1 MPFEIGQSIGNYEIL
16 DVLDA
21 TVSGVTYK
29 VRNQL
34 AARFEA
40 LKILPSDFRE
50 DRERVER
57 FLREAK
63 AHARL
68 THPNIAAFY
77 NAMEIDDELV
87 MTMELVP
94 GMTIEQ
100 RLMQGPVKLEN
111 AVHYGVQVLEGLA
124 FAHANGV
131 VHRNISPAS
140 IMVTPKGEA
149 KIIEFGLA
157 KAVGDPRLT
166 LTGMVL
172 GPMHYIAPEQVK
184 GLPTVDART
193 DIYSL
198 GIVLYELVTG
208 KKAFDAKRQFDVM
221 EAQVREMPAPPS
233 EVVPGLPAALD
244 RVIMTAIAKEPEQR
258 YQTAEEFRAALG
270 RVLQAP
276 EDLLQ
281 ATLDASRFELVPSD
295 VPPLDR
301 MNEDEMPAGLE
312 DTQEIPVAAL
322 EAVSAMGGK
331 DYFEDKAS
339 HNSASHDSAET
350 PLNHAAAQAQP
361 STPRKV
367 TSRPSRPR
375 QPKEEPNGIDPIM
388 VCAASFVGTI
398 VILFFLYIIR

>member
-40 LKILPSDFRE
+40 LKILPSDLRE
-50 DRERVER
+50 DRELVER

-63 AHARL
+63 VHARL

-77 NAMEIDDELV
+77 NAMEIEDELV

-94 GMTIEQ
+94 GMTVEQ
-100 RLMQGPVKLEN
+100 RLMQGTVKLEQ
-111 AVHYGVQVLEGLA
+111 AVHYGLQVLDGLA

-131 VHRNISPAS
+131 VHRNISPSS

-149 KIIEFGLA
+149 KIVEFGLA
-157 KAVGDPRLT
+157 KAVTDPRLT

-198 GIVLYELVTG
+198 GMVLYELVTG
-208 KKAFDAKRQFDVM
+208 KKAFDSKRQFDIM
-221 EAQVREMPAPPS
+221 EAQVRDMPAPPS

-244 RVIMTAIAKEPEQR
+244 RVILTAVAKEPAQR
-258 YQTAEEFRAALG
+258 YQTAEEFRAALEQ
-270 RVLQAP
+270 VLQAP
-276 EDLLQ
+276 EEVLEENSS
-281 ATLDASRFELVPSD
+281 ALDTRFELVPSGM
-295 VPPLDR
+295 PPLDR
-301 MNEDEMPAGLE
+301 MNEDEMPAALRVMDETQKIPVFDREVSAAVAEQDSPE
-312 DTQEIPVAAL
+312 DTPSDARL
-322 EAVSAMGGK
+322 EPAP
-331 DYFEDKAS
+331 
-339 HNSASHDSAET
+339 T
-350 PLNHAAAQAQP
+350 RPAAQAEP
-361 STPRKV
+361 LAPRKAAP
-367 TSRPSRPR
+367 RPSRPR
-375 QPKEEPNGIDPIM
+375 QTKESDGVDPLL
-388 VCAASFVGTI
+388 VCAVSFVGTM
-398 VILFFLYIIR
+398 VILFFLYVIR

>member
-34 AARFEA
+34 AERFEA
-40 LKILPSDFRE
+40 LKILPSELRE

-63 AHARL
+63 VHARL

-77 NAMEIDDELV
+77 SAMEIEDELV

-94 GMTIEQ
+94 GMTVEQ
-100 RLMQGPVKLEN
+100 RLMQGAIKLEQ
-111 AVHYGVQVLEGLA
+111 AVHYVMQVLDGLA
-124 FAHANGV
+124 FAHENGV
-131 VHRNISPAS
+131 VHRNISPSS
-140 IMVTPKGEA
+140 IMVMPKGGV
-149 KIIEFGLA
+149 KIIEFGMA
-157 KAVGDPRLT
+157 KAVTDPRLT

-198 GIVLYELVTG
+198 GMVLYELVTG

-221 EAQVREMPAPPS
+221 EAHVREMPAPPS
-233 EVVPGLPAALD
+233 ELVPGLPAALD
-244 RVIMTAIAKEPEQR
+244 RVILTAVAKEPEQR
-258 YQTAEEFRAALG
+258 YQTAEEFRAALEQALQAPKD
-270 RVLQAP
+270 VLQA
-276 EDLLQ
+276 
-281 ATLDASRFELVPSD
+281 ALDASRFELVPSD

-301 MNEDEMPAGLE
+301 MNEDEMSAELDVMDE
-312 DTQEIPVAAL
+312 TQEIPVAAR
-322 EAVSAMGGK
+322 EAFLAPAAEGQP
-331 DYFEDKAS
+331 ED
-339 HNSASHDSAET
+339 HDSSAK
-350 PLNHAAAQAQP
+350 PAGAPSAAQSQP
-361 STPRKV
+361 LAPRK
-367 TSRPSRPR
+367 SAPARPR
-375 QPKEEPNGIDPIM
+375 PAKEPSGVDPIM

-398 VILFFLYIIR
+398 VILFFLYIVR